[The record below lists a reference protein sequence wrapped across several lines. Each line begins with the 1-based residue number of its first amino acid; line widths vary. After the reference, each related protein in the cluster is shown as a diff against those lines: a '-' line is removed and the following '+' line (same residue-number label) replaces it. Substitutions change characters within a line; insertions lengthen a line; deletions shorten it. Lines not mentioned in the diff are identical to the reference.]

1 MHSKHGMGMQM
12 YGDAPMELD
21 QLRQLVAIEREG
33 TITAA
38 AASLHL
44 TQPSLS
50 RSMQRLEA
58 ELGCELFDHEGNRVR
73 LNEAGRVA
81 IEHAKDVLDAER
93 SLREA
98 IIDLS
103 RRRRTFVIRSV
114 APAPVWRLAA
124 RLCEEEPGTIIEPF
138 LTDSEAEVADA
149 VAKGHADLGVVL
161 HALMTPGLSSRPFM
175 TETLEFLVPEGHPLA
190 EREEL
195 SFADAD
201 GEPFLIYSQ
210 VGFWMNLH
218 RREMPH
224 SQVLV
229 QEDRTVFTQLLATTD
244 VLAFTTDASQSA
256 TIPPG
261 RVRVP
266 ITDASARQTFF
277 VCCRE
282 ENAPILEKLA

>member
-1 MHSKHGMGMQM
+1 
-12 YGDAPMELD
+12 MELE
-21 QLRQLVAIEREG
+21 QLRQLVAVEREG

-50 RSMQRLEA
+50 RSLQRLERD
-58 ELGCELFDHEGNRVR
+58 LGCELFEHEGNRVR
-73 LNEAGRVA
+73 INDAGRLA
-81 IEHAKDVLDAER
+81 LTHAKEILDAEQAMR
-93 SLREA
+93 DA
-98 IIDLS
+98 FADLA
-103 RRRRTFVIRSV
+103 RKRRTFVIRSV

-124 RLCEEEPGTIIEPF
+124 RLCEEAPGTIIEPF
-138 LTDSEAEVADA
+138 LTDSESEVIDA
-149 VAKGHADLGVVL
+149 VAHGHADLGVVL
-161 HALMTPGLSSRPFM
+161 HALMTPGLLSRPFM
-175 TETLEFLVPEGHPLA
+175 TETLQFLIPETHPLS
-190 EREEL
+190 RRKEL

-218 RREMPH
+218 KREMPH

-229 QEDRTVFTQLLATTD
+229 QEDRTVFTQLLSTTD
-244 VLAFTTDASQSA
+244 VLAFTTDASQNGS
-256 TIPPG
+256 TPPG

-266 ITDASARQTFF
+266 ITDAAARQTFF

-282 ENAPILEKLA
+282 ENAGVLAKLF

>member
-1 MHSKHGMGMQM
+1 
-12 YGDAPMELD
+12 MELE
-21 QLRQLVAIEREG
+21 QLRQLVAVEREG

-50 RSMQRLEA
+50 RSLQRLERD
-58 ELGCELFDHEGNRVR
+58 LGCELFEHEGNRVR
-73 LNEAGRVA
+73 INDAGRLA
-81 IEHAKDVLDAER
+81 ITHAKEILDAEQAMR
-93 SLREA
+93 DAFAALA
-98 IIDLS
+98 

-124 RLCEEEPGTIIEPF
+124 RLCEEKPGTIIEPF
-138 LTDSEAEVADA
+138 LTDSENEVIDA
-149 VAKGHADLGVVL
+149 VSKGRADLGVVL
-161 HALMTPGLSSRPFM
+161 HAPMTPGLASRPFM
-175 TETLEFLVPEGHPLA
+175 TETLQFLMPENHPLA
-190 EREEL
+190 RRGKL
-195 SFADAD
+195 SFADLD

-244 VLAFTTDASQSA
+244 VLAFTTDASQSTSA
-256 TIPPG
+256 PPG

-266 ITDASARQTFF
+266 ISDPSARQTFF
-277 VCCRE
+277 ACWRSD
-282 ENAPILEKLA
+282 APDILRSIVDS